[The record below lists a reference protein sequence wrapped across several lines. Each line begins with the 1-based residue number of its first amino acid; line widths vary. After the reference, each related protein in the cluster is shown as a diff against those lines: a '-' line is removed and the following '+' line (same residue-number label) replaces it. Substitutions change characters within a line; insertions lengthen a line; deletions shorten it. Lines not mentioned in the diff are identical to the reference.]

1 MHCGKPLRAALGTL
15 PATPDPDRCPLCN
28 QSGVRLKTLY
38 PEATHE
44 LAREL
49 APPVKPLSARIL
61 GAEGRAASAAGSVL
75 NGLVWILGGLA
86 IVLLVLASR
95 QVGSSQEL
103 LSAIQHGSSV
113 EAVISAHRAATTP
126 YLLGALAALIAA
138 FVLLAIKVTVDLLR
152 EQSVGA
158 YQNAWKNWNL
168 AYYCSTDGIVY
179 IRTVTESRWDP
190 VEELRHLIAQSD
202 PNPLG

>member
-15 PATPDPDRCPLCN
+15 PATPDPDLCPLCN
-28 QSGVRLKTLY
+28 QSGVRLKTLF

-44 LAREL
+44 RAKEL
-49 APPVKPLSARIL
+49 APPGKPVSVRIL
-61 GAEGRAASAAGSVL
+61 GAEGRAASAAGSAST
-75 NGLVWILGGLA
+75 GLVWILGGLA

-113 EAVISAHRAATTP
+113 EAVIAAHRAATTP
-126 YLLGALAALIAA
+126 YLLGALGASTAA
-138 FVLLAIKVTVDLLR
+138 FALLAIKVTVDLLR
-152 EQSVGA
+152 EQLLSA
-158 YQNAWKNWNL
+158 YQNAWKNWNR

-190 VEELRHLIAQSD
+190 VEELSHLIAQSD